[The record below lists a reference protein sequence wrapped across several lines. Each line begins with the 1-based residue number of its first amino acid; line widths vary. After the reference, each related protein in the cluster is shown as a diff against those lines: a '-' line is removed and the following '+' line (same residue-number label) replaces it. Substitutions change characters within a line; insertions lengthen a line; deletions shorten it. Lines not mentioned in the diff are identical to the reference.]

1 MYFEK
6 KDWKIISQFPKLA
19 DGIYEIKKV
28 EPKRSI
34 KLNNLYWLWINCI
47 VEEYK
52 NYGYIHTAQFIHNLF
67 KICFLRK
74 IRIKSDFSKK
84 YIYKIA
90 STTNLN
96 NKEFVKYLEKIQ
108 LIVEFWK
115 LWEIQGLETIWLFIL
130 PEPELLW
137 LKK

>member
-108 LIVEFWK
+108 LIVEFW
-115 LWEIQGLETIWLFIL
+115 
-130 PEPELLW
+130 
-137 LKK
+137 